1 MYLAHCVEYRRFPCT
16 WTGAAEGS
24 YPARAY
30 CLSMCRGKANP
41 DKKPSWCS
49 AGTWQRGYWC
59 LLKSLTLEEKKIK
72 KRMTAEAWPRMQARH
87 FHSWILSS
95 SYGLRK
101 VSYLGNMK
109 QLDRTVKCRSLYWG
123 RQHQTD
129 AHLLCSGASYWC
141 HGVRTASRC
150 FLFARSPG
158 NCNS

>member
-1 MYLAHCVEYRRFPCT
+1 MFSTLCGVQEVSLYLNRSCWRQ
-16 WTGAAEGS
+16 
-24 YPARAY
+24 
-30 CLSMCRGKANP
+30 LSCKGLLPPHVQRKANP

-101 VSYLGNMK
+101 VSYVGNIK

-123 RQHQTD
+123 RQHRTD

-141 HGVRTASRC
+141 HGVRTASCC